1 MVTLTRKT
9 CFMDIRMAATQYNS
23 NLYHFALRIF
33 LIHKASKIIDKI
45 DYAKFLKKV
54 ENFKILQNF
63 DRFLLKIFR
72 KSTQQAAK
80 ILATWP
86 KQKTLYF
93 LSSMYSNN
101 WAWLKGGR
109 IFKH

>member
-45 DYAKFLKKV
+45 DYAKFLKKSRK
-54 ENFKILQNF
+54 FQNF
-63 DRFLLKIFR
+63 TKL
-72 KSTQQAAK
+72 
-80 ILATWP
+80 
-86 KQKTLYF
+86 
-93 LSSMYSNN
+93 
-101 WAWLKGGR
+101 
-109 IFKH
+109 